1 MDRFVTGMIA
11 FFVVLMDLVGS
22 NSILVGLGEKMGS
35 KRTTRYRVYVDTSV
49 FDGTQD
55 REFKESSLLF
65 FQAVHEGNYQ
75 VLISSAV
82 LDELK
87 GAPKSVQDILTSLPE
102 RWLELLVE
110 DARAKALANA
120 YLQAG
125 ILTKKSHVDALHVA
139 TATIARADVIVSW
152 NFKHIVNFDRIRKFN
167 GINLV
172 EGYGAIDIRS
182 PREVINAKEC

>member
-1 MDRFVTGMIA
+1 MYRFVAGMIA
-11 FFVVLMDLVGS
+11 F
-22 NSILVGLGEKMGS
+22 
-35 KRTTRYRVYVDTSV
+35 YVDTSV
-49 FDGTQD
+49 FGGTQD

-125 ILTKKSHVDALHVA
+125 ILTKKV
-139 TATIARADVIVSW
+139 TIQ
-152 NFKHIVNFDRIRKFN
+152 
-167 GINLV
+167 V
-172 EGYGAIDIRS
+172 ERTFFQKIWPSAHFFLDILF
-182 PREVINAKEC
+182 P